1 MIKRWLLALC
11 ALFVVSAAN
20 AAEPESPD
28 CAAYE
33 QRWAQGPQIWSVAET
48 RAFFNSVPPACTALR
63 ERVSAW
69 LAQYEPSPFAPP
81 NQQATPNDLES
92 ARAAQEA
99 LQREMAARQ
108 QQEAAEQAARNE
120 MERARVAEERAALA
134 ERERARAE
142 QEIARQRS
150 AEAVDKK
157 EAPKPTA
164 TGGGRTRGI
173 LPPKSSPPPAPSAPS
188 SPPPPP
194 PPPPPPA
201 MAGDTP
207 DAGVIEVRGYVL
219 ARDGAIPK
227 DAIGYAIP
235 VFGTREEAARFCP
248 AFRNRL
254 TFEGAIRA
262 TTDLDITERGQRI
275 RVAPFVWPVTSWNG
289 SMQPT
294 CANLVERYDYAGG
307 RTFLAAARQQISARL
322 GASAP
327 ALSAGG
333 PFIVTAARK
342 GGAVLVYDLSAAP
355 DTDYDKW
362 LLRTIEAMERGRDN
376 RALAGVVTPGLRD
389 QVRYVMFSLVPAID
403 QALGTFL
410 PWYAQA
416 RAEN

>member
-1 MIKRWLLALC
+1 MITRWLLALV
-11 ALFVVSAAN
+11 ALVFVSAAN
-20 AAEPESPD
+20 AAAPAGPN

-33 QRWAQGPQIWSVAET
+33 QRWAQNADTFSVAEL
-48 RAFFNSVPPACTALR
+48 RAFLDETPVACATLR
-63 ERVSAW
+63 NKISLL
-69 LAQYEPSPFAPP
+69 LAEK
-81 NQQATPNDLES
+81 EG
-92 ARAAQEA
+92 
-99 LQREMAARQ
+99 
-108 QQEAAEQAARNE
+108 
-120 MERARVAEERAALA
+120 RARRDSPVAERGPS
-134 ERERARAE
+134 
-142 QEIARQRS
+142 S
-150 AEAVDKK
+150 AQP
-157 EAPKPTA
+157 EAP
-164 TGGGRTRGI
+164 GRTRGFG
-173 LPPKSSPPPAPSAPS
+173 APS
-188 SPPPPP
+188 SPPPPPSPPSPPRP

-219 ARDGAIPK
+219 ARDGDIPK

-235 VFGTREEAARFCP
+235 VFGTRAEAARFCP

-275 RVAPFVWPVTSWNG
+275 RVAPFVWPVTSW
-289 SMQPT
+289 SPLWQPT

-307 RTFLAAARQQISARL
+307 RTFLAQARQQISARL

-376 RALAGVVTPGLRD
+376 RAPAGVVTPGLRD